1 MKKIFLLVFTSALML
16 VSSCQK
22 PEFIEPTADR
32 QGLTSLSAI
41 FTFGPFQDQEI
52 VRMPISDDTQTKYV
66 IPIPF
71 YYPETSSDETA
82 PYMTKMRVQAMLEPN
97 CIITPGLGD
106 QLLDLTKENWFVY
119 TNAKGESRD
128 ICITGERIKSDKCEL
143 IAFSLVEPAMS
154 GIIDKATN
162 SVTLISVEDLS
173 ACTAKVELS
182 AHATISPDPAEPRSY
197 NEPVTFTV
205 TAHNGKTTAEYVV
218 SKGNPDKIEAG
229 FNLETVEQLFHM
241 EPVSMIGLP
250 PYNTLMNPSLA
261 YVDGKLVINTG
272 VDAPI
277 YLNGVTGVK
286 EGTINVGSAE
296 VAAIASDEG
305 GNLII
310 CNHVETAGET
320 INIWRTRSVTEAP
333 ELFYSY
339 ENPIALPTGYK
350 MKVNGN
356 IDTDAVIIMTNEG
369 VDGITSSSTVNAIII
384 KDGVP
389 VETRNIDMSGTGLAW
404 GSAPVNASV
413 IVAATSNIDDG
424 LMGCKY
430 EYPLVWMK
438 GDGSCGASL
447 TGGNWAINPNF
458 MDAKSFNN
466 KNYAALFVVSHFP
479 HWGSGPQLYLY
490 DITDRT
496 ALGDNYES
504 SSAAVLSNPAM
515 EWYQKGDTGYATGD
529 VIITPSPDGFKV
541 MVYYYD
547 CNSHVLG
554 GYSAD
559 CIKR

>member
-1 MKKIFLLVFTSALML
+1 MKKIYLLVIACALAMFAG
-16 VSSCQK
+16 CQK
-22 PEFIEPTADR
+22 PQFIEPTADR

-52 VRMPISDDTQTKYV
+52 VKLTITDDTQTKYV
-66 IPIPF
+66 LPIPF

-82 PYMTKMRVQAMLEPN
+82 PYMTKVRVQAMLDAN
-97 CIITPGLGD
+97 CMITPGLGD
-106 QLLDLTKENWFVY
+106 KLLDLTKENWFVY

-128 ICITGERIKSDKCEL
+128 ICITGERVKSDKCEL
-143 IAFSLVEPAMS
+143 IAFSLDNPAMS
-154 GIIDKATN
+154 GIIDKATKK
-162 SVTLISVEDLS
+162 VTLISIEDLA

-182 AHATISPDPAEPRSY
+182 AHATISPDPSEPRSY

-218 SKGNPDKIEAG
+218 EKGNPEKIDQG
-229 FNLETVEQLFHM
+229 FNANTTEQLFHM
-241 EPVSMIGLP
+241 EPVSMLGLP
-250 PYNTLMNPSLA
+250 AYNVAMNPSLA
-261 YVDGKLVINTG
+261 YINGKLVISTG
-272 VDAPI
+272 NETPI
-277 YLNGVTGVK
+277 YINAITGVK

-305 GNLII
+305 GNLLM
-310 CNHVETAGET
+310 CNHVSTSGET
-320 INIWRTRSVTEAP
+320 INIWRTKSVETAP

-339 ENPIALPTGYK
+339 QNPVSLPTGYK

-356 IDTDAVIIMTNEG
+356 IDGDAVIVMTNEG
-369 VDGITSSSTVNAIII
+369 VDGVTSSSTVNAVIV
-384 KDGVP
+384 KGGVP
-389 VETRNIDMSGTGLAW
+389 VEVRNVDLAPTGLSW

-413 IVAATSNIDDG
+413 VVAAGSSIDAG
-424 LMGCKY
+424 FMGCKY
-430 EYPLVWMK
+430 ELPLVWLR
-438 GDGSCGASL
+438 GDGTPGASL

-490 DITDRT
+490 DISDMTS
-496 ALGDNYES
+496 LGDNYETS
-504 SSAAVLSNPAM
+504 PAIVLSNPAM
-515 EWYQKGDTGYATGD
+515 EWYQAGDTGYATGD
-529 VIITPSPDGFKV
+529 VIITPSADGFKI

-547 CNSHVLG
+547 CNSQVLG
-554 GYSAD
+554 GYAAD